1 MSEINFE
8 EETEHAAITQ
18 DDLSNITKLAADV
31 VANEKT
37 VAQIED
43 QLKQAKAKLRK
54 VQDFELPE
62 AMLACNMEKFTT
74 ADGLEVSVKET
85 LTASIAAKNKPAA
98 AKWLLENH
106 LGSLVKEDVTI
117 GFDNGASDKVQA
129 LINLLAEN
137 GITNIRTSESMN
149 TASIKAAIKELLAEG
164 KEVPL
169 ELFGAYFYRKA
180 VVK

>member
-1 MSEINFE
+1 MSEINFDE
-8 EETEHAAITQ
+8 SPAITQ
-18 DDLSNITKLAADV
+18 DDLKNITMLATHV
-31 VANEKT
+31 R
-37 VAQIED
+37 IYED
-43 QLKQAKAKLRK
+43 EVSAVEEMLKKAKAKLRK

-74 ADGLEVSVKET
+74 ADGLTVSVKET

-98 AKWLLENH
+98 AKWLLENQ
-106 LGSLVKEDVTI
+106 LGSLVKEDVII
-117 GFDNGASDKVQA
+117 GFDNGASDKVQD
-129 LINLLAEN
+129 LINLLADN
-137 GITNIRTSESMN
+137 GITNISTAESMN

-169 ELFGAYFYRKA
+169 ELFGAHFYRKA